1 MTLYFRIFLYTFLLL
16 GLAGFINWGKVNF
29 LPVSIVFECLIFSA
43 IFTKG
48 LNINRQAFKIF
59 FGFSLYFFVSFLYSV
74 LYKGNNILDFL
85 LIYKSIV
92 YVAIIAFYIGNKFGS
107 IKSFNLFFYLV
118 VSLFFLK
125 YSLSIL
131 LGINYRPVLYLEN
144 NFEMLFLTLLFYLK
158 FVLTG
163 KLSRFDWFFV
173 SLITFMSLSRSA
185 IPVYILVASSII
197 FDKLTIRKLSFLT
210 IFIALAGYLFS
221 VILFERSGGASF
233 DSIDRVVFFQVFADE
248 LSNASIINF
257 FIGLDRI
264 SPLSADS
271 CHALRFYD
279 GLFSYSND
287 GSCYSVILHSF
298 LFRVILDHGL
308 IILGLLL
315 FSTYKYLRLSKYTKK
330 VSMVVVFA
338 TFLNGLS
345 VSSFNSVIFP
355 LIMILFIG
363 FSHLNNIQSSRY
375 SFKND

>member
-16 GLAGFINWGKVNF
+16 GLAGFIKWGKVNF

-48 LNINRQAFKIF
+48 LNINRQTFKIF
-59 FGFSLYFFVSFLYSV
+59 FVFSLYFFVSLLYSV

-92 YVAIIAFYIGNKFGS
+92 YVAIIAFYMGNKLGS

-131 LGINYRPVLYLEN
+131 LGLNYRPVLYLEN

-163 KLSRFDWFFV
+163 KVSRFDWFIV

-221 VILFERSGGASF
+221 MILFERSGGASF

-271 CHALRFYD
+271 CHALRFYN
-279 GLFSYSND
+279 GLFSYNND

-363 FSHLNNIQSSRY
+363 FSHLNNIQSNRY

>member
-16 GLAGFINWGKVNF
+16 GLAGFIKWGKVNF

-59 FGFSLYFFVSFLYSV
+59 FVFSLYFFVSLLYSV
-74 LYKGNNILDFL
+74 LYKGSNILDFL

-92 YVAIIAFYIGNKFGS
+92 YIAIIAFYVGNQFGS

-131 LGINYRPVLYLEN
+131 LGLNYRPVLYLEN

-163 KLSRFDWFFV
+163 KLSRFDWFIV
-173 SLITFMSLSRSA
+173 SLIIFMSLSRSA

-210 IFIALAGYLFS
+210 IFIALSGYLFS
-221 VILFERSGGASF
+221 MILFERSGGASF
-233 DSIDRVVFFQVFADE
+233 DTIDRVVFFKVFADE

-271 CHALRFYD
+271 CHTLRFYD

-345 VSSFNSVIFP
+345 VSSFNSVFFP

-363 FSHLNNIQSSRY
+363 FSHLNNIQSNRY